1 MRGKIILVERQCRLR
16 CRENR
21 LEIEDEDGSRSVFL
35 EDIAALVLASR
46 EISVSVFLLGELA
59 ALGVTVIVCDQRK
72 FPHSS
77 LLPLYG
83 TGCAFRR
90 AKEQCRW
97 EREECDSV
105 WAQVTRDKLRAQRS
119 CLELLGLGAP
129 EPPAVL
135 PGDPSNAEGRYAE
148 LYFRTMFGR
157 NFRRGLDDDINAALN
172 YGYVVL
178 TSAAARIAAAH
189 GYMPFI
195 GFHHIGEANNV
206 NLACDCVEPF
216 RPLVDFAVRLHLGEE
231 LDKPLKARLLS
242 ALNMTVRYGERRMAA
257 SDAMDGYFLDLMRSL
272 KEKKIVTKELKVL

>member
-1 MRGKIILVERQCRLR
+1 MLLHFLVIYTEHAKKGRR
-16 CRENR
+16 CVPFF
-21 LEIEDEDGSRSVFL
+21 RS
-35 EDIAALVLASR
+35 
-46 EISVSVFLLGELA
+46 
-59 ALGVTVIVCDQRK
+59 
-72 FPHSS
+72 SS
-77 LLPLYG
+77 L
-83 TGCAFRR
+83 FRR
-90 AKEQCRW
+90 IEIDEASLQNDTALILCQRVHAKFNIL
-97 EREECDSV
+97 DPV
-105 WAQVTRDKLRAQRS
+105 
-119 CLELLGLGAP
+119 
-129 EPPAVL
+129 
-135 PGDPSNAEGRYAE
+135 PGD
-148 LYFRTMFGR
+148 MFGR